1 MAKSISTECSA
12 CGAKFRVTTAFE
24 EPVAYCPFCAD
35 PALVPS
41 DDAEEELDDDDPDGL
56 TEFNPDDET

>member
-12 CGAKFRVTTAFE
+12 CGAKFRVTSAFP

-35 PALVPS
+35 PAILP
-41 DDAEEELDDDDPDGL
+41 DDAEDEQDEDDDGLHEFDPD
-56 TEFNPDDET
+56 DDE